1 MKVKMVGRGAID
13 LNIEHAAGEMEDI
26 WTRQVFSDKRC
37 KANIFFWLIKILL
50 SVISESNN
58 AEWISTFAA
67 YKL

>member
-37 KANIFFWLIKILL
+37 KANIFF
-50 SVISESNN
+50 
-58 AEWISTFAA
+58 
-67 YKL
+67 